1 MIRRHFGKQ
10 TLQQRSQSVS
20 DSLDQSGAL
29 GQSHHSEPQR
39 HDSPESDRDRDR
51 RLRAI
56 ERATGRVLQPI
67 IPTANCDREQDQ
79 GEPNVI
85 QHANVLIMRT
95 NDCQPDLS
103 LHCRSWIRQTGC
115 MNEPRDTTG
124 NPAPLGLLG
133 FGMTTVLL
141 NFHNAGFFELNTMI
155 LAMGICYGGIAQIIA
170 GIMEWR
176 KGNTFATTAFI
187 SYGLFWLSLVALIV
201 MTKLGW
207 GAASNDKA
215 MAAYLFMWG
224 LFTLVMFIGTLRLHI
239 AGQVVFGSLTILF
252 FLLAYGDFAN
262 ASPPFKHF
270 TGYEG
275 IFCGFSAIYT
285 GLAQVLNELYG
296 KTLLPLGPV
305 KT

>member
-1 MIRRHFGKQ
+1 M
-10 TLQQRSQSVS
+10 
-20 DSLDQSGAL
+20 
-29 GQSHHSEPQR
+29 
-39 HDSPESDRDRDR
+39 
-51 RLRAI
+51 
-56 ERATGRVLQPI
+56 
-67 IPTANCDREQDQ
+67 
-79 GEPNVI
+79 
-85 QHANVLIMRT
+85 
-95 NDCQPDLS
+95 ND
-103 LHCRSWIRQTGC
+103 T
-115 MNEPRDTTG
+115 RDTTG

-155 LAMGICYGGIAQIIA
+155 LAMGIFYCGVAQIIA

-187 SYGLFWLSLVALIV
+187 SYGLFWLSLVGLIV

-207 GAASNDKA
+207 ATKSDDKA

-224 LFTLVMFIGTLRLHI
+224 LFTLVMFIGTLRLHV
-239 AGQVVFGSLTILF
+239 AGQIVFGSLTILF

-262 ASPPFKHF
+262 ASPGFKHF

-275 IFCGFSAIYT
+275 IFCGLSAIYT
-285 GLAQVLNELYG
+285 GLAQVLNEIYA
-296 KTLLPLGPV
+296 KVILPLGPV